1 MPRVAAIQLNAG
13 ADINKNLNLT
23 RDLVVQACE
32 EGAVL
37 AALPE
42 CFAFMAADD
51 QQRLHFAEPESTP
64 GLIQNFLSDLAN
76 ELGIWILAAG
86 VFVRSRQSNMVR
98 NASFLFDD
106 RGAGVC
112 RYDKIHLFN
121 VNLSNGERYS
131 ESRYTEAGTEIV
143 IQDTPVGTCG
153 LTNCYDV
160 RFPSLY
166 KQLAA
171 DGATWFAVPSA
182 FAYTTGK
189 DHWEV
194 LLRAR
199 AIENQA
205 YVVAPAQWGRH
216 PGDRQTYGHS
226 MIVDPWGQIV
236 ACQAEGNGVIYGEIE
251 IDRVNSIRRRFM
263 DLQN

>member
-1 MPRVAAIQLNAG
+1 M
-13 ADINKNLNLT
+13 
-23 RDLVVQACE
+23 
-32 EGAVL
+32 
-37 AALPE
+37 
-42 CFAFMAADD
+42 
-51 QQRLHFAEPESTP
+51 
-64 GLIQNFLSDLAN
+64 QNFLADLAK
-76 ELGIWILAAG
+76 EMGIWILAAG
-86 VFVRSRQSNMVR
+86 VFVRSRQSNLVR

-106 RGAGVC
+106 RGTGVC

-121 VNLSNGERYS
+121 VNLPNGECYS
-131 ESRYTEAGTEIV
+131 ESRYTEPGTKIV

-166 KQLAA
+166 KQLVAN
-171 DGATWFAVPSA
+171 GASWFAVPSA
-182 FAYTTGK
+182 FAYSTGK

-199 AIENQA
+199 AIENHA

-226 MIVDPWGQIV
+226 MIIDPWGQII
-236 ACQAEGNGVIYGEIE
+236 ACQTKGNGVIYGEIE

-263 DLQN
+263 DSQM

>member
-1 MPRVAAIQLNAG
+1 MPRIAAIQLNAG

-42 CFAFMAADD
+42 CFAFMATDD

-64 GLIQNFLSDLAN
+64 GLVQNFLSDLAK

-86 VFVRSRQSNMVR
+86 VFIRSRQLNLVR

-106 RGAGVC
+106 RGTEVC

-121 VNLSNGERYS
+121 VNLSNGECYS
-131 ESRYTEAGTEIV
+131 ESRYTEPGTEIV
-143 IQDTPVGTCG
+143 IQDTPIGTCG

-171 DGATWFAVPSA
+171 DGAIWFAVPSA

-216 PGDRQTYGHS
+216 PGNRQTYGHS

-236 ACQAEGNGVIYGEIE
+236 ACQAEGNCVIYGEIE